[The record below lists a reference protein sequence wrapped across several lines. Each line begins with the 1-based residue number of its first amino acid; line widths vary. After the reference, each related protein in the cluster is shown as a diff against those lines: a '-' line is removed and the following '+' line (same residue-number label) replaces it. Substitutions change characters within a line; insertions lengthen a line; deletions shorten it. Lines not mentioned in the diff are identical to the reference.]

1 MNPYIE
7 KLKDHIKLFPK
18 DGDDFND
25 VLDLLCYYFTS
36 EHSVDTAVIRAKY
49 SEVGNILEKLSLEDN
64 DTLFTATT
72 YLCDAYSSRSFREGV
87 RVGAELMLELQ
98 APTGII

>member
-7 KLKDHIKLFPK
+7 KLNTHLKLFPK

-49 SEVGNILEKLSLEDN
+49 RDVGEILEKLSLEDN
-64 DTLFTATT
+64 NALFYITAS
-72 YLCDAYSSRSFREGV
+72 LCDTYAAQAFKEGA
-87 RVGAELMLELQ
+87 RVGAALIQELQ
-98 APTGII
+98 SPLQK

>member
-7 KLKDHIKLFPK
+7 KLKDHLKLFPK

-49 SEVGNILEKLSLEDN
+49 SELGNVLEKLSLEDN
-64 DTLFTATT
+64 NTLFTTT
-72 YLCDAYSSRSFREGV
+72 AFLCDAHSTQSFKEGV

-98 APTGII
+98 TPAGDL